1 MMTHTWPALANL
13 GLSTLSAI
21 QDGRLRYRVTTGSLD
36 AAQRFTG
43 IASRAI
49 ARFRNLSLVATTTR
63 KVSTASRND
72 WQGMC
77 HTLATG
83 TVTSRERK
91 DLEILDRVGGGD
103 GFASGPI
110 FGLLQGLSVQEALEV
125 GAAHGALAMTTPG
138 DNHMATLS
146 EVLTRAQ
153 GNGPST
159 HR

>member
-21 QDGRLRYRVTTGSLD
+21 QDGRLRYRVTTGSQD

-63 KVSTASRND
+63 KVSTANRND

-77 HTLATG
+77 HLG
-83 TVTSRERK
+83 
-91 DLEILDRVGGGD
+91 
-103 GFASGPI
+103 
-110 FGLLQGLSVQEALEV
+110 
-125 GAAHGALAMTTPG
+125 H
-138 DNHMATLS
+138 
-146 EVLTRAQ
+146 
-153 GNGPST
+153 GNGNFAGTQRPRDS
-159 HR
+159 RPRGRR